1 MQKKTLFYNMSFK
14 KISTFNNRSQVL
26 QTCTDVNKISK
37 VKRTADDTDL
47 MFSWKNKNQ

>member
-1 MQKKTLFYNMSFK
+1 MSFN

-26 QTCTDVNKISK
+26 QTCTDVKKISK

-47 MFSWKNKNQ
+47 MFS